1 MKTINTFKMDK
12 QTKLMTAMIL
22 DDQERSIFKKS
33 MMEAQRSKEEAV
45 KIMASRKD
53 KNEN

>member
-1 MKTINTFKMDK
+1 MKIINTFKMDK

-22 DDQERSIFKKS
+22 DNQDRSIFKKS
-33 MMEAQRSKEEAV
+33 MMDAQRSKDDAV
-45 KIMASRKD
+45 KQMASRKD